1 MAVERAPRRR
11 DGKDVLCLSVVAE
24 EGAREAGIDILI
36 PGRTDPAAVHAEI
49 AAGPAEYGGPRR
61 RLERNVRTERRC
73 REQDR
78 QGCHACDEFVH
89 WKSPVMPPHRR
100 DSTRYLYPRGWHPGC
115 SGLATV
121 TRNRTFCGPC
131 VPPTQTRRPA
141 AAGLLAEGR
150 NVVAEGISTA
160 RRPATHPTGTCS
172 SGPRA
177 PRAL

>member
-78 QGCHACDEFVH
+78 QRCHASIESVH
-89 WKSPVMPPHRR
+89 FGSPVMPR
-100 DSTRYLYPRGWHPGC
+100 DAATSPRFTWGFYKRIDGIQ
-115 SGLATV
+115 A
-121 TRNRTFCGPC
+121 
-131 VPPTQTRRPA
+131 
-141 AAGLLAEGR
+141 
-150 NVVAEGISTA
+150 VAVSPQWTKFVQRQREN
-160 RRPATHPTGTCS
+160 
-172 SGPRA
+172 
-177 PRAL
+177 